1 MESTVYRRGSDGK
14 IVGTPEANRL
24 DEQPV
29 FSVSTYR
36 AGEIGNTQIQP
47 EIVADKPQ
55 TLSVNPEAV
64 KSSPKLPAFKLPK
77 LSFRKSKSRFPRPVR
92 YIRNIVF
99 FYTIS

>member
-1 MESTVYRRGSDGK
+1 MESTVYRRDSDGK
-14 IVGTPEANRL
+14 VIGTPEVNRL

-55 TLSVNPEAV
+55 PLPVNPEAV
-64 KSSPKLPAFKLPK
+64 KSSPKIPAFKLE
-77 LSFRKSKSRFPRPVR
+77 RPETVT
-92 YIRNIVF
+92 VF
-99 FYTIS
+99 VNVPFQEPAADAVEFEKT